1 MSSARNSRQTIRSG
15 SAAPESSSS
24 TSLTMPAAPPPS
36 QRRKSSASSSTQ
48 SAQHAHSH
56 FYPHSLRDIRTDSTS
71 NFGLMIS
78 QKPTA
83 LEEQRIQR
91 LIEDKLL
98 QEQEDEDE
106 RDSREEQTDEESEED
121 SYRERQ
127 QRREE
132 RQQGEADRANLQSD
146 AADTTATILPNPAD
160 SSSSTAPPP
169 TKAKPAAPPPTL
181 PASLPCALPS
191 SIQPSTTSV
200 FSLRDLL
207 PFVTHAVSTV
217 IQDDFSRCF
226 QSAHS
231 PPWNWNFYLW
241 PLWAMGVITRYFF
254 LFPIRC
260 LCLLIG
266 ALVWLFNLAL
276 IKTVVP
282 QNKRA
287 EWERWNIRFF
297 CKAFVL
303 SWTGVIRYH
312 GTIAQHRP
320 NQVYVANHT
329 SLIDIV
335 MLMQQHTYSLVGQRQ
350 QGFVGFMQRNV
361 LNCLNNCFFDRA
373 EADDRSAAARR
384 IKEHIQSTDNNRLL
398 IFPEGTCVT
407 GDHLVLTRSGWRLL
421 SDIHRA
427 FEPAERKAA
436 ARPDVQVY
444 SFNRD
449 QCCAEWKPVE
459 RAQRFDEGRPD
470 QRLFRMQAN
479 GMDVVAT
486 KDHRML
492 TVAVDRAKLV
502 PRTFSFETVQQLAG
516 RGYSQHANSRERGIT
531 DFAYSKDRAVVR
543 SATNV
548 QPAFLLSIAQLA
560 ATCAWWWQRDQM
572 KGFLRFFG
580 FWLSDGHL
588 HTDKGIIAVSQRKLE
603 STAWLI
609 DLLDEVFPKWWHR
622 QVKSDISWAGT
633 TFNYTIRCPPL
644 YEWLRVKAVGPPGY
658 DPEDDAALRAYP
670 HFVPDPNVKQAEENT
685 AYYQLEGTGR
695 GGRSEW
701 KEADMLRAF
710 QETASAR
717 RVCCECKEASG
728 DRLSCAGKRC
738 PTIARVH
745 PRCAR
750 PRRAA
755 KKAFT
760 SPWYCSAA
768 QCQTDR
774 AAWELAWTTK
784 HPNKALPYPYAAGAV
799 SRWTS
804 PASTVFSGVAENA
817 KRRRISADDIGG
829 STAVNTADTEEVDE
843 EEAEDDE
850 DDLEPDDDD
859 DDEGGEEG
867 AVPVVTAVAGHYRV
881 WNGGLWYINDAR
893 GWFYLKRWMG
903 PDVADTFANLSQP
916 QAVALL
922 EGFCRADGT
931 YAKVQ
936 FKGQA
941 QEQPKG
947 DWHCTNSSFPL
958 IYHMQLIGQLAGAP
972 SDLSLHH
979 KKGTQAKKGPD
990 GRPGLIHTVHHWR
1003 LSFNF
1008 NKTYG
1013 ATNVSVNRLAKPV
1026 DVHDD
1031 PTARGYYEY
1040 DSKDDP
1046 YVYCLTVPGNE
1057 TFLVQR
1063 LSRKRSKGHKD
1074 PDGKPGLAVRAHPV
1088 FVANCVN
1095 NEYIV
1100 QFKQGAFDMGAE
1112 VIPIAIKYNKIFV
1125 DAFWN
1130 SRAQAFPMHL
1140 LTLMCSWAVV
1150 CDVWYLSPQRRREAE
1165 GETAIEFSER
1175 VKRMIAE
1182 RAGLKNVSWDG
1193 YLKHFRPS
1201 ARYVKEQQSRVAR
1214 AMMAKWEAIEGA
1226 AGDKRTSEESKEVT
1240 EAGDENAAASNQP
1253 VKSDGSG
1260 TSTSSPSYP
1269 IRRATRSRSRV

>member
-1 MSSARNSRQTIRSG
+1 
-15 SAAPESSSS
+15 
-24 TSLTMPAAPPPS
+24 
-36 QRRKSSASSSTQ
+36 
-48 SAQHAHSH
+48 
-56 FYPHSLRDIRTDSTS
+56 
-71 NFGLMIS
+71 MIS

-98 QEQEDEDE
+98 QAEEGSGDDEEEAASDEQEEEDE
-106 RDSREEQTDEESEED
+106 QRG
-121 SYRERQ
+121 RQ

-132 RQQGEADRANLQSD
+132 EEQAEEDRTNRQSET
-146 AADTTATILPNPAD
+146 ADTSATTLPNPAEA
-160 SSSSTAPPP
+160 SSSAAPPP
-169 TKAKPAAPPPTL
+169 AKSKPPAPPPTL

-207 PFVTHAVSTV
+207 PFVSHAVSTV

-241 PLWAMGVITRYFF
+241 PLWAMGVLTRYFF
-254 LFPIRC
+254 LFPLRC

-266 ALVWLFNLAL
+266 ALIWLFNLAL
-276 IKTVVP
+276 IKTVVSP
-282 QNKRA
+282 SRRT

-320 NQVYVANHT
+320 NQIYVANHT

-384 IKEHIQSTDNNRLL
+384 IKEHIQSTANNRLL

-427 FEPAERKAA
+427 FERAELEGAV
-436 ARPDVQVY
+436 RPDIQVH
-444 SFNRD
+444 SFNRHH
-449 QCCAEWKPVE
+449 CRAEWKPVE
-459 RAQRFDEGRPD
+459 RTQRFDEGRPG
-470 QRLFRMQAN
+470 QRLYRMQGN

-486 KDHRML
+486 ADHRML
-492 TVAVDRAKLV
+492 TGAVARAKLV
-502 PRTFSFETVQQLAG
+502 PGTFRFETVQQLAG
-516 RGYSQHANSRERGIT
+516 RDYSQHTGSRQRGLT
-531 DFAYSKDRAVVR
+531 GFTYASDRAVIR

-548 QPAFLLSIAQLA
+548 QRPFPLPIAQLA

-572 KGFLRFFG
+572 KDFLRFFG
-580 FWLSDGHL
+580 FWLGDGHL
-588 HTDKGIIAVSQRKLE
+588 IVEKGLIAVSQRRPE

-609 DLLDEVFPKWWHR
+609 DLLDAVFPNWWHR
-622 QVKSDISWAGT
+622 SATSDITPGGT
-633 TFNYTIRCPPL
+633 TFAYTIRCPPL
-644 YEWLRVKAVGPPGY
+644 YEWLRVMAVGPAGY
-658 DPEDDAALRAYP
+658 NPETDTARRAYP
-670 HFVPDPNVKQAEENT
+670 HFVPDPNVVQAEGKT
-685 AYYQLEGTGR
+685 AYYQQVGD
-695 GGRSEW
+695 RSDW

-710 QETASAR
+710 QETALKC
-717 RVCCECKEASG
+717 RVCCECKEAS
-728 DRLSCAGKRC
+728 DERLSCAGRHC
-738 PTIARVH
+738 LSITRVH

-750 PRRAA
+750 PRREA
-755 KKAFT
+755 KTAFT
-760 SPWYCSAA
+760 APWYCSAA

-774 AAWELAWTTK
+774 AAWERARTTK
-784 HPNKALPYPYAAGAV
+784 HPGKDPYAAVVV
-799 SRWTS
+799 SSPAQKRKS
-804 PASTVFSGVAENA
+804 SPAQKSSCPASTES
-817 KRRRISADDIGG
+817 
-829 STAVNTADTEEVDE
+829 
-843 EEAEDDE
+843 DE
-850 DDLEPDDDD
+850 DGSEESLGADLPSDSSD
-859 DDEGGEEG
+859 DDEAGEE
-867 AVPVVTAVAGHYRV
+867 AAMPVAAVAGVRLI
-881 WNGGLWYINDAR
+881 WNGGECYIDEA
-893 GWFYLKRWMG
+893 GDWFYQKRWMG

-922 EGFCRADGT
+922 EGFNRANGV

-936 FKGQA
+936 FKDEPTR
-941 QEQPKG
+941 EQPKG
-947 DWHCTNSSFPL
+947 DWHCINSSFPL
-958 IYHMQLIGQLAGAP
+958 IQHMQLIGQLAGAP
-972 SDLSLHH
+972 SDIALAT
-979 KKGTQAKKGPD
+979 KKATKAKMAPD
-990 GRPGLIHTVHHWR
+990 GRPVLTHSVHHHWR
-1003 LSFNF
+1003 LHFNF

-1013 ATNVSVNRLAKPV
+1013 ATNASITRLAKPV

-1031 PTARGYYEY
+1031 PVARGYYKY
-1040 DSKDDP
+1040 DYKDDP
-1046 YVYCLTVPGNE
+1046 YVYCLTVEGNE

-1063 LSRKRSKGHKD
+1063 LSRKRSKGYKGS
-1074 PDGKPGLAVRAHPV
+1074 DGKPGLAVGAHPV

-1130 SRAQAFPMHL
+1130 SRAQPFPMHL

-1175 VKRMIAE
+1175 VKRLIAE

-1201 ARYVKEQQSRVAR
+1201 ARYVKEQQARVAR
-1214 AMMAKWEAIEGA
+1214 AMIAKYDAIEA
-1226 AGDKRTSEESKEVT
+1226 ATAGKRGIEEHKVEDGV
-1240 EAGDENAAASNQP
+1240 DEEEDDAVNQP
-1253 VKSDGSG
+1253 LAAEEGDSG
-1260 TSTSSPSYP
+1260 AINSSRPL
-1269 IRRATRSRSRV
+1269 RRATRSSSRK